1 MAKFKGIKWAQILTL
16 MAAIAASI
24 VSEVASAKQY
34 ADGLVSAIAA
44 GDVAFTSSNFT
55 SDNVGGALEELFT
68 AVGNVQSNSA
78 VSISTATTTSGMLRS
93 YTFTQNGATIGTI
106 DIPKDY
112 VNNIIGIV
120 AEDGSGNPGVFLKV
134 NTAPTGA
141 DSPVYQ
147 YVDVSGLVEYV
158 TSGSQVGDMIVVS
171 IDSNHKVTAT
181 ITDGTITK
189 AKLVT
194 AVQTSLGKADTAYQ
208 LPQNGIPSTD
218 MASAV
223 QTSLGK
229 ADTALQDADFEWASD
244 SDVSTAWAAALA
256 AAKTPAQ
263 SGSGEGE

>member
-44 GDVAFTSSNFT
+44 GDVAFTSGNFT
-55 SDNVGGALEELFT
+55 ADNVGGALEELFT
-68 AVGNVQSNSA
+68 AVSTASSNAA
-78 VSISTATTTSGMLRS
+78 VSISTSTTSSGMLRS
-93 YTFTQNGATIGTI
+93 YTLTQGGTTIGTI

-120 AEDGSGNPGVFLKV
+120 SQDGSGNSGVFLKV

-141 DSPVYQ
+141 ETPVYE

-158 TSGSQVGDMIVVS
+158 TSGSQAGDMIFVR
-171 IDSNHKVTAT
+171 IDPTTHEVTAT
-181 ITDGTITK
+181 ITDGTVTK
-189 AKLVT
+189 AKFET
-194 AVQTSLGKADTAYQ
+194 AVQNSLDKAD
-208 LPQNGIPSTD
+208 S
-218 MASAV
+218 
-223 QTSLGK
+223 
-229 ADTALQDADFEWASD
+229 ALQDADFEWATD
-244 SDVSTAWAAALA
+244 AEVNTAWASALA
-256 AAKTPAQ
+256 TAKIPAQ

>member
-34 ADGLVSAIAA
+34 ADGLVSAIKA
-44 GDVAFTSSNFT
+44 GDVAFTSGNFT
-55 SDNVGGALEELFT
+55 ADNVGGALEELFT
-68 AVGNVQSNSA
+68 AVSTASSNAA
-78 VSISTATTTSGMLRS
+78 VSISTSTTSSGMLRS
-93 YTFTQNGATIGTI
+93 YTLTQGGTTIGTI

-120 AEDGSGNPGVFLKV
+120 SQDGSGNSGVFLKV

-141 DSPVYQ
+141 ETPVYE

-158 TSGSQVGDMIVVS
+158 TSGSQAGDMIFVS
-171 IDSNHKVTAT
+171 IDPTTHKVTAT
-181 ITDGTITK
+181 ITDGTVTK
-189 AKLVT
+189 AKLET
-194 AVQTSLGKADTAYQ
+194 AVQNSLDKAD
-208 LPQNGIPSTD
+208 S
-218 MASAV
+218 
-223 QTSLGK
+223 
-229 ADTALQDADFEWASD
+229 ALQDADFEWATD
-244 SDVSTAWAAALA
+244 SEVNTAWASALA

>member
-44 GDVAFTSSNFT
+44 GDVAFTSGNFT
-55 SDNVGGALEELFT
+55 ADNVGGALEELFT
-68 AVGNVQSNSA
+68 AVSTASSNAA
-78 VSISTATTTSGMLRS
+78 VSISTSTTSSGMLRS
-93 YTFTQNGATIGTI
+93 YTLTQGGTTIGTI

-120 AEDGSGNPGVFLKV
+120 SQDGSGNSGVFLKV

-141 DSPVYQ
+141 ETPVYE

-158 TSGSQVGDMIVVS
+158 TSGSQSGDMIFVS
-171 IDSNHKVTAT
+171 IDPTTHKVTAT
-181 ITDGTITK
+181 ITDGTVTK
-189 AKLVT
+189 AKLET
-194 AVQTSLGKADTAYQ
+194 AVQNSLDKAD
-208 LPQNGIPSTD
+208 S
-218 MASAV
+218 
-223 QTSLGK
+223 
-229 ADTALQDADFEWASD
+229 ALQDADFEWATD
-244 SDVSTAWAAALA
+244 SEVNTAWASALA

>member
-44 GDVAFTSSNFT
+44 GDVAFTSGNFT
-55 SDNVGGALEELFT
+55 ADNVGGALEELFT
-68 AVGNVQSNSA
+68 AVSTASSNAA
-78 VSISTATTTSGMLRS
+78 VSISTSTTSSGMLRS
-93 YTFTQNGATIGTI
+93 YTLTQGGTTIGTI

-120 AEDGSGNPGVFLKV
+120 SQDGSGNSGVFLKV

-141 DSPVYQ
+141 ETPVYE

-158 TSGSQVGDMIVVS
+158 TSGSQAGDMIFVS
-171 IDSNHKVTAT
+171 IDPTTHKVTAT
-181 ITDGTITK
+181 ITDGTVTK
-189 AKLVT
+189 AKLET
-194 AVQTSLGKADTAYQ
+194 AVQNSLDKAD
-208 LPQNGIPSTD
+208 S
-218 MASAV
+218 
-223 QTSLGK
+223 
-229 ADTALQDADFEWASD
+229 ALQDADFEWATD
-244 SDVSTAWAAALA
+244 SEVNTAWASALA